1 MNPDRADDLEGV
13 GELRAFLLGTLPDAD
28 AERVELSLLSDDALY
43 ESLLATEEELIDE
56 YLCGALSLEEAS
68 SFLGY
73 LNRLPDGRAR
83 IDLAKDLG
91 RTLRSNRLPSS
102 VWRGRLE
109 AMSAGASRL
118 RRWRLPAWAA
128 AAGIAGAVFAISLSV
143 GMRDAAPL
151 LLNAGSTRGGGALP
165 TASLSRLEGSVR
177 MMLEIGFSAHH
188 RYRATLLDVESRPI
202 RSLADLEATS
212 TVERLFVAFSIP
224 TEGLEPGDYSVT
236 LDGETASGGFEPLG
250 RYVFRLTE

>member
-56 YLCGALSLEEAS
+56 YLCGALSPEEAS
-68 SFLGY
+68 RFLGY

-83 IDLAKDLG
+83 IDLAKDLA
-91 RTLRSNRLPSS
+91 RTLRPSAA
-102 VWRGRLE
+102 WRGRLE
-109 AMSAGASRL
+109 AMAAGASRL

-151 LLNAGSTRGGGALP
+151 LLSAGSTRGGGALP

-202 RSLADLEATS
+202 RSFADLKATS

-224 TEGLEPGDYSVT
+224 TEGLGPGDYSVT